1 MPVQFIKAKPRRD
14 GRRGSVLFL
23 SRASLLFLSLVLAL
37 AGTACKRAGVEG
49 NANGVAAT
57 NNNSSATTDNT
68 AKTPPFATKEPERYV
83 ATMVM
88 TGSLGGDTPV
98 IPGISNLLSREIKI
112 ARDGERRRVDY
123 ELIPGARMS
132 DLQIPAGHYML
143 LHSKKLYAE
152 VKPGEAGDIT
162 SAARNLPSDFSPDK
176 LINESSPG
184 ATYEKLGTEVVNG
197 RTTTKY
203 RVTTKG
209 KGEAS
214 GMATETTIWV
224 DESLGMPVKSETTS
238 TGEQARGSKVTMEM
252 RDIRQEV
259 DPSLFELPKDYK
271 KVTSEEITAQML
283 PSLPGLLGGDHEE
296 KPSSRRK

>member
-1 MPVQFIKAKPRRD
+1 MPFQLMKARVWPI
-14 GRRGSVLFL
+14 
-23 SRASLLFLSLVLAL
+23 SRAYILSFAFVLTL
-37 AGTACKRAGVEG
+37 SVTACKRSGVEG
-49 NANGVAAT
+49 NANGVASNA
-57 NNNSSATTDNT
+57 NSTANADNT
-68 AKTPPFATKEPERYV
+68 TKTPPFSTKEPERYE

-88 TGSLGGDTPV
+88 TGSLGGNAQA
-98 IPGISNLLSREIKI
+98 IPGIGNLLSREVKI

-152 VKPGEAGDIT
+152 VKPGAAGDIT

-176 LINESSPG
+176 LINESNPG
-184 ATYEKLGTEVVNG
+184 ANYEKLGTEVING

-203 RVTTKG
+203 RVTITG

-214 GMATETTIWV
+214 GAQTETLVWV

-238 TGEQARGSKVTMEM
+238 TGERASGSKVTMEL
-252 RDIRQEV
+252 RDIKQEV
-259 DPSLFELPKDYK
+259 DPALFDLPKDYK
-271 KVTSEEITAQML
+271 KVSADEITSQML
-283 PSLPGLLGGDHEE
+283 PSLGGLLGGDGEE
-296 KPSSRRK
+296 NRRAKRK